1 MFCLQNQI
9 YMLAPL
15 LAAVGIANAQSG
27 MAQPDEMTDSGT
39 DTHVLVES
47 LISGHAETIWDY
59 HNNHQLSALE
69 IDVVSKTIEGDY
81 QNHDADV
88 VEMSL
93 HDAMAACERGDINLL
108 PLDEILS
115 AESDLGDYVWNGLQ
129 PCAVGHSVWAD
140 VITFDNT
147 MYLDKT
153 APESMQ
159 DFFDIN
165 AFPGK
170 RVLKRTPRALAE
182 WSQIIAGVAQ
192 QDVYPLLSSKSAW
205 STLESALQML
215 MPEVIW
221 VDSDRQALELLDNGT
236 ATFAL
241 VSSYKLVRQITERE
255 ESGLPHDHY
264 SVIWNG
270 AIAHMSMLT
279 IPKLPSLSA
288 TQAIEAPEKTLDFLR
303 YVAQPLRNLHSSTA
317 FGYAPA
323 NKSHVDF
330 IESKYQHALP
340 IGLQLD
346 SVIWGNDK
354 WWRESGSEIEK
365 SFQVFIR
372 NTGVIATAEN

>member
-9 YMLAPL
+9 YMLSAL
-15 LAAVGIANAQSG
+15 FAAAGIANAQSG
-27 MAQPDEMTDSGT
+27 MAQPDEMTDSST

-47 LISGHAETIWDY
+47 LISGHAETIWGY
-59 HNNHQLSALE
+59 HNNHQLSAL
-69 IDVVSKTIEGDY
+69 VVSKTIEGDY

-108 PLDEILS
+108 PLDEIFS

-140 VITFDNT
+140 IITFDNT

-153 APESMQ
+153 APESIQ

-170 RVLKRTPRALAE
+170 RVLKRTPRGLAE
-182 WSQIIAGVAQ
+182 WSQMIAGVAQ

-205 STLESALQML
+205 STLESALQLL

-264 SVIWNG
+264 SVIWSG

-279 IPKLPSLSA
+279 IPKQLSQSN
-288 TQAIEAPEKTLDFLR
+288 TQAIIASEKTLDFLR
-303 YVAQPLRNLHSSTA
+303 YVVEPFRNLRLSSA

-330 IESKYQHALP
+330 IEAQYRHALP
-340 IGLQLD
+340 INLQLD
-346 SVIWGNDK
+346 SLIWSNDK
-354 WWRESGSEIEK
+354 WWRESGAEIEE
-365 SFQVFIR
+365 SFQAYIR
-372 NTGVIATAEN
+372 NTGAIATGKN